1 MTFDIY
7 QLDEAGQLF
16 LSPDIHDWAPVLE
29 RGIDVVFDLDGG
41 LDHGLPTTPDG
52 ILYVYMP
59 FNDSGLPNLKR
70 LHAVGRFGAELINDG
85 HKVLSHC
92 GLGFNRSALVAGV
105 VMKYL
110 GISGPPAVEKIRAS
124 RPGALYNEHYA
135 EYLMAGAPQT
145 M

>member
-1 MTFDIY
+1 MEFGIY
-7 QLDEAGQLF
+7 QLDDAGQLF

-29 RGIDVVFDLDGG
+29 RGINVVFDLDGG
-41 LDHGLPTTPDG
+41 LDNCIPTTPDG
-52 ILYVYMP
+52 IVYVYMP

-70 LHAVGRFGAELINDG
+70 LHAVGRMGAALIQNG
-85 HKVLSHC
+85 HRVLSHC

-105 VMKYL
+105 VMKHL
-110 GISGPPAVEKIRAS
+110 GMSGPPVVEQIRTR

-135 EYLMAGAPQT
+135 EYLMAGAPES